1 MLIGVGGNL
10 ERRRMSSGKLGLMI
24 SAALL
29 LAASSAPALAQD
41 AQKCFAA
48 SERVKEGDTLDE
60 AEKRAAH
67 DACMRALADSSNIVQ
82 KYHLQEADFDVM
94 GNRPPK
100 Q

>member
-1 MLIGVGGNL
+1 MLSAVSGNL
-10 ERRRMSSGKLGLMI
+10 EKRHMSPHKLGLMI

-29 LAASSAPALAQD
+29 LAISWAPALAQD

-48 SERVKEGDTLDE
+48 SDRVKDGDPLDE

-67 DACMRALADSSNIVQ
+67 DACMRALTDSSNIVQ

-94 GNRPPK
+94 GNRPK